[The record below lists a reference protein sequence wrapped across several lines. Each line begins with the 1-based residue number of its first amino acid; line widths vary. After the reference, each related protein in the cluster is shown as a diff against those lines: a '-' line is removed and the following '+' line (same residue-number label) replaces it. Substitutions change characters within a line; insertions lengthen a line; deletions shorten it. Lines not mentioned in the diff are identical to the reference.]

1 MQFKQTI
8 QRDKQSICPK
18 CIHSSLCRAEGN
30 QPCASCNRFVPL
42 EVRPISSEIREML
55 RFLAEDTT
63 CPLHIAAQI
72 DQILDMDSDK
82 EIFIKWTSVTLR
94 LPNEELEAAKAE
106 KESITPDIPSN
117 QEWLRAMSRDDLTDT
132 IHAFHLGYAPWC
144 DYHCKNNGDDGCD
157 VCIRAWLD
165 KPATEA
171 KKTEA
176 L

>member
-18 CIHSSLCRAEGN
+18 CIHSGLCRAEGN

-94 LPNEELEAAKAE
+94 LPNEESEAAKAE
-106 KESITPDIPSN
+106 NDEQNLYPCLVVK
-117 QEWLRAMSRDDLTDT
+117 A
-132 IHAFHLGYAPWC
+132 APQAPEKRFVTKAW
-144 DYHCKNNGDDGCD
+144 YDGKGFID
-157 VCIRAWLD
+157 ADCIRITNTVTHWSPMPNMPPL
-165 KPATEA
+165 KGG
-171 KKTEA
+171 
-176 L
+176 